1 MLCGRSSDE
10 NMLIAARVIQG
21 LGAGTIQPLGMAIIS
36 REFPPHQRGI
46 ALGFWGISA
55 AASVSFGPIIGGFLI
70 DRFSWPLIFDVNIP
84 IGILAMLF
92 TVIIQSE
99 YINRSTRK
107 FDLVGFIS
115 VTLFLPLTLYVL
127 SQGNAATN
135 SAGWHAPF
143 ILAFG
148 AVALIALA
156 VFITAELTVKEPL
169 LDLRLLN
176 NHNFGIANI
185 ILLIFSLGMFGS
197 TFLLP
202 IYLQNSLGYTALQAG
217 SVFLPVGIIQGTIA
231 PISGRISDKL
241 NPKLPLFIGVVL
253 FAFSFWLNSKL
264 SWLTELHFIML
275 SLYLRGVAM
284 GLMFTALT
292 TVSLSEIPREKMAQ
306 ASAITNSIRQL
317 GGSLGVA
324 LLATLLTTRV
334 NFHSQVFGGAVKPG
348 SEIYKQ
354 TTAKIKY
361 YLQDEAGSSPASST
375 MQSQALLL
383 SNLSK
388 QAYIQGIDDDFLL
401 AGIITLIGGIPII
414 FLHTKKLKNKN
425 LPAHE

>member
-1 MLCGRSSDE
+1 M
-10 NMLIAARVIQG
+10 IF
-21 LGAGTIQPLGMAIIS
+21 TI
-36 REFPPHQRGI
+36 
-46 ALGFWGISA
+46 
-55 AASVSFGPIIGGFLI
+55 
-70 DRFSWPLIFDVNIP
+70 
-84 IGILAMLF
+84 
-92 TVIIQSE
+92 IIQSE
-99 YINRSTRK
+99 YINRKTRK
-107 FDLVGFIS
+107 FDVIGFIS
-115 VTLFLPLTLYVL
+115 VTIFLPLTLYIL

-135 SAGWHAPF
+135 SAGWHAPY
-143 ILAFG
+143 ILAYG
-148 AVALIALA
+148 AIALIALA
-156 VFITAELTVKEPL
+156 VFITAEMTVKEPL
-169 LDLRLLN
+169 LDLRLLK

-185 ILLIFSLGMFGS
+185 ILVIFSLGMFGS

-217 SVFLPVGIIQGTIA
+217 SVFLPVGIIQGIVA
-231 PISGRISDKL
+231 PISGRISDKVS
-241 NPKLPLFIGVVL
+241 PKLPLFIGVVL
-253 FAFSFWLNSKL
+253 FAFSFYLNSNL

-275 SLYLRGVAM
+275 SLYLRGFAM

-334 NFHSQVFGGAVKPG
+334 NFHSQVFGNAVKSG
-348 SEIYKQ
+348 SEIYQ
-354 TTAKIKY
+354 QSSTKIKY
-361 YLQDEAGSSPASST
+361 YLQNNAGSSPTNAAR
-375 MQSQALLL
+375 QSQVLLL

-388 QAYIQGIDDDFLL
+388 QSYIQGIDDDFLL

-425 LPAHE
+425 LLANEESSK